1 MCGSNRRTR
10 ILMKQNYS
18 RNNVIDNQFEF
29 ESNFQVDT
37 NFNFCHN
44 CNYSQN
50 IKQAKFCQKCGVELL
65 VCPISKMKFSI
76 NQEFVQCKNCK
87 WVFHKTHMDKWM
99 VKSNSCPIC
108 KNPPSQMIAGVI
120 SANSVIN

>member
-29 ESNFQVDT
+29 ESNFQVNT

-50 IKQAKFCQKCGVELL
+50 IKQAKSCQK
-65 VCPISKMKFSI
+65 
-76 NQEFVQCKNCK
+76 
-87 WVFHKTHMDKWM
+87 
-99 VKSNSCPIC
+99 
-108 KNPPSQMIAGVI
+108 
-120 SANSVIN
+120 